1 MNFKRIFMTLMVTA
15 TIAAFAA
22 DKQELNFTVLPKMS
36 CQNCK
41 GNLIFTGWYDG
52 DTCIGQAGEEFTVQS
67 DITLK
72 AHFEKKEAVKVTIT
86 FDPEK
91 TNETKIIEAFSKIGY
106 KASVIK
112 DRPKDQSVS
121 DKASPNKS
129 N

>member
-36 CQNCK
+36 CQNCENK
-41 GNLIFTGWYDG
+41 IKSNLR
-52 DTCIGQAGEEFTVQS
+52 
-67 DITLK
+67 
-72 AHFEKKEAVKVTIT
+72 FEKGIKAIKTSIPDQKVTIT